1 MSNYM
6 ELPWNIE
13 DTIENLKE
21 LRDSLKE
28 KVILMNKDGRGEKDA
43 EELDFDFNR
52 AIDALEKQIPTK
64 PKHEKYVARSTG
76 RMHHMAY
83 CANCNGRQR
92 IALDDK
98 FCRTCGHPIDWE
110 D

>member
-1 MSNYM
+1 M

-21 LRDSLKE
+21 LRDGLKE

-52 AIDALEKQIPTK
+52 AIEALERQK
-64 PKHEKYVARSTG
+64 PKKPKWHKDSLYEAGKLPVCPTCNTIMVRTEILG
-76 RMHHMAY
+76 RTIDEH
-83 CANCNGRQR
+83 CV
-92 IALDDK
+92 
-98 FCRTCGHPIDWE
+98 TCGQAIDWSVNE
-110 D
+110 